1 MNHIERTVHLLRG
14 LYAGK
19 LSREEEEEA
28 RQLLENQHIRQVYE
42 EWGDDER
49 LKEELQRYAK
59 YNPMK
64 GKAAFEGKLQSIRA
78 KRWRK
83 RLLAAASC
91 AILLG
96 SGFLFWEQQQKT
108 PMPVSAPTTAVGE
121 NALLLRLANG
131 EEVFLKHDQQDVMTE
146 EENTL
151 IHVDNGRLSYENAPS
166 SQTDEIKYN
175 ELYIPR
181 GSECLLTLA
190 DGSKVWLNA
199 DSYLK
204 YPVRFAGD
212 NRQVEMRG
220 EAYFEVVSDGR
231 PFFVQSPSGTV
242 QVVGTSFGVR
252 DYAGERAMTTLVTGK
267 VACTSNSG
275 ERVELSPGE
284 QAYVSDAGKLEK
296 RTVDVT
302 EYVSWR
308 EGWFIFRE
316 ELLENVMQMMCRWYD
331 VEVFYQTPQ
340 LKELRFTGN
349 LRRYDTIE
357 TFLQILAES
366 CQVRYNLNGKTVIL
380 YE

>member
-151 IHVDNGRLSYENAPS
+151 IHVDNGSLSYENAPS

-212 NRQVEMRG
+212 NR
-220 EAYFEVVSDGR
+220 
-231 PFFVQSPSGTV
+231 
-242 QVVGTSFGVR
+242 
-252 DYAGERAMTTLVTGK
+252 
-267 VACTSNSG
+267 
-275 ERVELSPGE
+275 
-284 QAYVSDAGKLEK
+284 
-296 RTVDVT
+296 
-302 EYVSWR
+302 
-308 EGWFIFRE
+308 
-316 ELLENVMQMMCRWYD
+316 
-331 VEVFYQTPQ
+331 
-340 LKELRFTGN
+340 
-349 LRRYDTIE
+349 
-357 TFLQILAES
+357 
-366 CQVRYNLNGKTVIL
+366 
-380 YE
+380 